1 MPNQNN
7 EFTKA
12 FTVDFGAIEARA
24 IFDEV
29 NKIQNAIMQ
38 KQEKALLK
46 ALDDKSLMKLRDSI
60 HDELATRGSFR

>member
-7 EFTKA
+7 EFVKA
-12 FTVDFGAIEARA
+12 VTVDFGAIEAKA

-38 KQEKALLK
+38 KHEKSLLK

-60 HDELATRGSFR
+60 HDELAMRGTFR